1 MKSSQPSEN
10 ISASLFHNYSKLNL
24 STQRDMIHLLSLFL
38 CVCQHSLK
46 MISVVL
52 SCKEMELFSIYAH
65 TLRKLWRIKFYSTF
79 LLYKRLWLCWLNL
92 LRMTDQGLIWTDYF
106 SLNEIVET
114 NTWGLFMTI
123 LKAKENQRRNK
134 IFNIQ
139 SVRKLYKFSHWIK
152 GYANNDIILLIFSI
166 HFNIIN

>member
-1 MKSSQPSEN
+1 
-10 ISASLFHNYSKLNL
+10 
-24 STQRDMIHLLSLFL
+24 
-38 CVCQHSLK
+38 
-46 MISVVL
+46 
-52 SCKEMELFSIYAH
+52 
-65 TLRKLWRIKFYSTF
+65 
-79 LLYKRLWLCWLNL
+79 
-92 LRMTDQGLIWTDYF
+92 MTDQGLIWTDYF

-152 GYANNDIILLIFSI
+152 GYVNNDIILLIFSI